1 MNLKSFFGNPF
12 IEWLVFVIAVM
23 GGIILVKYLLDFAP
37 DTGVLGGIKQVAM
50 AA

>member
-1 MNLKSFFGNPF
+1 VKGFFGNPF

-23 GGIILVKYLLDFAP
+23 GGIIAIKYLLDFLP
-37 DTGVLGGIKQVAM
+37 DAGVLGGIKQVAM